1 MTLHVHRSTRVEDL
15 VGALNRSLREGWP
28 ADPLTPVPIVVGS
41 SGMGRWLRHELAT
54 RARSAALLDFL
65 FPRNAF
71 DATAAWLLKAPAQ
84 EAEPDEVFWNM
95 RGRALDAWSGPRL
108 VGRVLASLRAQ
119 LAMPEFAAVRR
130 YLGASLEEG
139 SKASRLETEPVGA
152 REVAFAT
159 LVARTV
165 ERLHYDRP
173 HDALAWS
180 RDPGSAPEDMRW
192 VARLLERLER
202 EAELPGVLDATL
214 PSPAAALARLDALP
228 IRPRPRTLHVFG
240 LSTLRPGDK
249 LRIRVIARHLDVHL
263 YLLVPSTAWWGDL
276 RTKREQVRELR
287 KRLETEGYDSIG
299 REELTELF
307 SPNEL
312 LASHGGPSRDLQLWL
327 EDADYIDHECPREN
341 VNPKAESSAA
351 PSLLRELQHW
361 VDRADPTPQPEE
373 LPWREHSGRASIRV
387 HACHGPLRQ
396 CEVLRDELLRRFSAD
411 PTLEPRHVL
420 VMTPDV
426 PTYAPLVAAVFSR
439 TAQGAASAEGEGGSR
454 TPNAPRAPAIPVQI
468 ADLGL
473 SATNPLADAL
483 LRVLALTEER
493 VTTAAVLDLLEL
505 APVRARFLLDD
516 EDLVDVRDML
526 VGSGARW
533 AWDQDDRARFE
544 QPRLDQN
551 TLRFGLERLAL
562 GVLMTD
568 DSELDVLAPTSEL
581 GPGAPFEVTSRERV
595 ERFGKLASF
604 IDTLDSVR
612 QTLLH
617 PATAE
622 AWHARL
628 CHAMHALT
636 RVEDDLAWQR
646 VQVEDA
652 LRERLLQTTD
662 TPLTFERGALE
673 ALVAEAFEVQAR
685 GDRPITGAVTVCAM
699 EPMRSVPFRVIA
711 MLGLDDRAFPRAST
725 DAAWSPFS
733 SPRPGEH
740 DRRTLDRH
748 LFLESLLCARDALL
762 LFGTGF
768 EPRRGQEV
776 PLSVVATELSELLAR
791 GTGMH
796 TSHWPKGAH
805 PLQPWSE
812 QAFLAPAHE
821 GTSIERDALPF
832 DPVWFACRGARLS
845 AEAKEALST
854 EASQAAPHTWPI
866 DRTAPTALT
875 ASALAIGLVNG
886 ACTLLRDRLGIK
898 LSKKAVEIPSREP
911 LELDALDGWSL
922 RDRILAVLDEA
933 DELHPN
939 TKQST
944 LTAFEQ
950 RLRAEG
956 ILPLHA
962 GGHGVLVELERDAT
976 DLFERAREAGTRLPR
991 VVASVVV
998 DGLRLSAVASDVRS
1012 LRESG
1017 GARDILVKTASNAP
1031 NEKTLL
1037 SSWVTLLVM
1046 RAAGHDFDAI
1056 RILGTAGER
1065 RLVAPTAATPKDAQ
1079 VALKTL
1085 VSAYFECR
1093 KRPLPLFPSLSFKL
1107 VQTHQASP
1115 DLELAALLE
1124 RCSAQWN
1131 GSPHEAGTR
1140 HDRWVSTLYPDLDL
1154 SDLAEIPDVLEWAVT
1169 VWGPLATELAPRPRA
1184 SRKSKSAEKDKAP

>member
-15 VGALNRSLREGWP
+15 VGALDRSLREGWP

-71 DATAAWLLKAPAQ
+71 DATAAWLLKAPAR
-84 EAEPDEVFWNM
+84 ESEPDEVFWDM

-108 VGRVLASLRAQ
+108 IGRVLGSLRAQ
-119 LAMPEFAAVRR
+119 LAMPDFAAVRR
-130 YLGASLEEG
+130 YLGTTVEDGAKTMRFVS
-139 SKASRLETEPVGA
+139 A

-159 LVARTV
+159 LVARTI

-180 RDPGSAPEDMRW
+180 RDPSSAPEDMRW
-192 VARLLERLER
+192 VARLLERLET
-202 EAELPGVLDATL
+202 ETEPSEKLDAPL
-214 PSPAAALARLDALP
+214 PSPASTLARLDALP
-228 IRPRPRTLHVFG
+228 IRPRPRALHVFG

-249 LRIRVIARHLDVHL
+249 LRIRVLARHIDVHL
-263 YLLVPSTAWWGDL
+263 YLLVPSMAWWGDL
-276 RTKREQVRELR
+276 RTKREQIRELR

-299 REELTELF
+299 RDDLNELF

-327 EDADYIDHECPREN
+327 EDADYIDNECPREE
-341 VNPKAESSAA
+341 VGPRPEATAR
-351 PSLLRELQHW
+351 PRLLHELQHW
-361 VDRADPTPQPEE
+361 MDRADPTPQAEE
-373 LPWREHSGRASIRV
+373 HPWREHSGCPSIRV
-387 HACHGPLRQ
+387 HACHGALRQ
-396 CEVLRDELLRRFSAD
+396 CEGLRDELLRRFSAD

-439 TAQGAASAEGEGGSR
+439 RASGSGSPEGE
-454 TPNAPRAPAIPVQI
+454 PQAPAIPVQI

-473 SATNPLADAL
+473 SATNPLADAI

-505 APVRARFLLDD
+505 SPVRTRFQLED
-516 EDLVDVRDML
+516 EDLVDLRDML

-533 AWDQDDRARFE
+533 AWDMDDRARFE

-562 GVLMTD
+562 GVLMPD
-568 DSELDVLAPTSEL
+568 DRELDVLPPTREL
-581 GPGAPFEVTSRERV
+581 GPGAPFEVTSRDRV
-595 ERFGKLASF
+595 ERFGKLAFF
-604 IDTLDSVR
+604 IDTLDTVR
-612 QTLLH
+612 RTLLH

-622 AWHARL
+622 EWHARL
-628 CHAMHALT
+628 SYAMQALT
-636 RVEDDLAWQR
+636 RIEDRLAWQR

-652 LRERLLQTTD
+652 LCERLLQTTEAS
-662 TPLTFERGALE
+662 LTFDRGALE
-673 ALVAEAFEVQAR
+673 ALVKEAFDLQAQ
-685 GDRPITGAVTVCAM
+685 GDRPVTGAVTVCAM

-711 MLGLDDRAFPRAST
+711 MLGLDDRVFPRAST

-762 LFGTGF
+762 LFGSGF
-768 EPRRGQEV
+768 EPRRGHEV
-776 PLSVVATELSELLAR
+776 PLSVVTTELCELLAR
-791 GTGMH
+791 GTG
-796 TSHWPKGAH
+796 TPSSVWPKRTH

-812 QAFLAPAHE
+812 QAFHTLTQE
-821 GTSIERDALPF
+821 GTSVESDALPF
-832 DPVWFACRGARLS
+832 DPVWFACRKAKLS
-845 AEAKEALST
+845 AESKDAPSAEAQRADL
-854 EASQAAPHTWPI
+854 HGWPK

-875 ASALAIGLVNG
+875 ALGLASGLVNG
-886 ACTLLRDRLGIK
+886 SCTLLRDRLGIP
-898 LSKKAVEIPSREP
+898 LSEDAVDIPSREP

-933 DELHPN
+933 DERHPSR
-939 TKQST
+939 KQST
-944 LTAFEQ
+944 LMALEE

-962 GGHGVLVELERDAT
+962 GGHGVLVDLERDAT
-976 DLFERAREAGTRLPR
+976 DLFKRARESGKRLPG

-998 DGLRLSAVASDVRS
+998 HGVRLSAIASDVRS
-1012 LRESG
+1012 LDPPS
-1017 GARDILVKTASNAP
+1017 GARDILVKTASKGP

-1037 SSWVTLLVM
+1037 SSWITLLVM
-1046 RAAGHDFDAI
+1046 RAAGHEFEAV
-1056 RILGTAGER
+1056 RILGTASER
-1065 RLVAPTAATPKDAQ
+1065 RLLAPSGTTPHDAH
-1079 VALKTL
+1079 VVLDTL
-1085 VSAYFECR
+1085 VSAYLECR
-1093 KRPLPLFPSLSFKL
+1093 KRPVPLFPSLSLKL
-1107 VQTHQASP
+1107 IQTLQP
-1115 DLELAALLE
+1115 NPTLELDDVLEACAAH
-1124 RCSAQWN
+1124 WN
-1131 GSPHEAGTR
+1131 GSSHETGAR
-1140 HDRWVSTLYPDLDL
+1140 NDRWVSTLYPDLDL
-1154 SDLAEIPDVLEWAVT
+1154 ADLAELPDLLEWAKT
-1169 VWGPLATELAPRPRA
+1169 VWGPLAQELAEQPRA
-1184 SRKSKSAEKDKAP
+1184 SRASRRKGKDDAS